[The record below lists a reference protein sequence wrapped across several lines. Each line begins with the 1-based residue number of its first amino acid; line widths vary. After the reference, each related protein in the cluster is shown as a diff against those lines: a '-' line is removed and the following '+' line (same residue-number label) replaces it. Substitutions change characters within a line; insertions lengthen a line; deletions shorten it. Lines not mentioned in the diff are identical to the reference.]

1 MEFFHPLNL
10 NQYSDILIIF
20 KLYHNHHI
28 GHFETI
34 IILNHPNHHH
44 APPPKKKHQQKE
56 SIYRSETNIVKPNL
70 INLFKAIYG
79 VY

>member
-1 MEFFHPLNL
+1 MNENRQKNMEFFHPLNL

-34 IILNHPNHHH
+34 IILNHPNPHH
-44 APPPKKKHQQKE
+44 APPPKKKTPTSWE
-56 SIYRSETNIVKPNL
+56 ATS
-70 INLFKAIYG
+70 
-79 VY
+79 